1 MPFRPVTAFPRD
13 PQLLVRVFFSGQ
25 MIVKPTPSGDKCE
38 VFIHRGALD
47 HELSIEVRLK
57 RPGKPDSVIM
67 RHMGKLD
74 FARPEPP
81 NPVAEHGLFIIAATP
96 AGIRRYNGELTP
108 EGKRLGLALD
118 LKDFHPGKTKVSKAA
133 GQPSILMNDA
143 IFYSAEETHPELIVE
158 LQRNGETIKTLT
170 PFTTIIGAN
179 IYSDSVTV
187 EWREKGKLE
196 TLRLVRPAPDASFEI
211 YIINDPLC
219 DGPPQAGLPA
229 HDELTEYYNALP
241 EVPHADRFNLFF
253 KAVPREAGAP
263 VGPDKGST
271 RNPCMSLI
279 DDTP

>member
-1 MPFRPVTAFPRD
+1 MPFRPVSEFPRD
-13 PQLLVRVFFSGQ
+13 LQPLVRVFFSGQ

-38 VFIHRGALD
+38 VFINRTAFD
-47 HELSIEVRLK
+47 HELSIEVRVK

-67 RHMGKLD
+67 RHMGKLE

-81 NPVAEHGLFIIAATP
+81 NPVAEHGLFIIAAAP
-96 AGIRRYNGELTP
+96 AGVRRYNGEPTT
-108 EGKRLGLALD
+108 EGGNLERALD
-118 LKDFHPGKTKVSKAA
+118 LKKLHPGKTKVLKGA

-143 IFYSAEETHPELIVE
+143 IFYSAEVTHPELVVE
-158 LQRNGETIKTLT
+158 LHRNGELIETLT
-170 PFTTIIGAN
+170 PFPTIIGAN

-196 TLRLVRPAPDASFEI
+196 TLKLVRPSPDASFEI

-219 DGPPQAGLPA
+219 EGPPQAGLPA
-229 HDELTEYYNALP
+229 HDELKEYYNALP

-263 VGPDKGST
+263 VGTDKGST